1 MNSPTNDVNWEHP
14 ETKQDDTKEERI
26 RKKAADPPGAK
37 QTFVYHKKTSTHHKT
52 QRRQINDSQREIVI
66 IKPDRDPKRYA
77 SAHANL
83 LRLESKRRSEATIR
97 FNVLKDQWDIE
108 TEILQKG
115 LDDVLAVE
123 RLITGLSKAGKQ
135 FASHLQAVSE
145 DKLVDDQGN
154 ITINPLNQLRLH
166 QQRNN
171 KGINTKKIQIFHSI
185 FDNCQNIMH
194 EHSKLVYENSDRLT
208 KDILPKIYKLKNE
221 LSLFRKAIQDKAEK
235 ILKDCELSQNL
246 VQQSFGKLEHKMLSS
261 LLSPA
266 ELMNFQSND
275 SFANGGGTNNGNGSN
290 EDTWLIEVSYNHAV
304 LSQKFLISNAEK
316 AFVVIQ
322 QEIASF
328 EESRVNNLRSIVQ
341 FGHVQKQQKL
351 LESLPHEGF
360 QSALENLTDISVTS
374 EGVEDLLSRYAHTSL
389 RLSTSHRSSILNRS
403 KVSSREDE
411 EVIGLQYIERE
422 FGSPLKSSTI
432 LMVKVMEIKSLGIG
446 RIMRPSW
453 KGALVVISKQ
463 GHFSAFQVSNMLISD
478 KSKSFSPLEVFEAM
492 QPTIGNDT
500 SSKAWRERKEALI
513 GGFQPVFSRNLK
525 NCDFVAGNVEGNEVE
540 VIEEAGETKSKILF
554 SNSPSRVKKKCTL
567 RLGSEDDA
575 RDFLSKLDFAKL
587 LAKTIR

>member
-1 MNSPTNDVNWEHP
+1 MNSPTNDVKWEDP
-14 ETKQDDTKEERI
+14 ETKEDDTKEERI

-37 QTFVYHKKTSTHHKT
+37 QTFVYHKKTSPSRKT
-52 QRRQINDSQREIVI
+52 QGRQSNDSQHEIL
-66 IKPDRDPKRYA
+66 IKPDRDTKRYA

-115 LDDVLAVE
+115 FDDVLAVE

-145 DKLVDDQGN
+145 DKLIDDQGN
-154 ITINPLNQLRLH
+154 IAINPLNQLRLH

-171 KGINTKKIQIFHSI
+171 KGINTKKLQIFHSI

-194 EHSKLVYENSDRLT
+194 KHSKLVYENSDRLT

-221 LSLFRKAIQDKAEK
+221 LSLFRKAIQGKAEK

-246 VQQSFGKLEHKMLSS
+246 LQQSFGKLEHKMLSS
-261 LLSPA
+261 LISPA

-275 SFANGGGTNNGNGSN
+275 SFANGGGTNHNNGSN

-304 LSQKFLISNAEK
+304 LSQKSLLSNAEK
-316 AFVVIQ
+316 AFVGIQ

-389 RLSTSHRSSILNRS
+389 KLSTSHRSSILNRS
-403 KVSSREDE
+403 KVSSREEE

-478 KSKSFSPLEVFEAM
+478 KSKSYSPLEVFEAM
-492 QPTIGNDT
+492 QPTIENDT
-500 SSKAWRERKEALI
+500 SSKTWRERKEALI

-525 NCDFVAGNVEGNEVE
+525 YCDFVAGNVEGNEVE
-540 VIEEAGETKSKILF
+540 VIEEAGETKSKLLF
-554 SNSPSRVKKKCTL
+554 SNSSSRVTNKCTL

-575 RDFLSKLDFAKL
+575 REFLSKLDFAKL